1 MARIKRGQV
10 VRRRHKKLLEA
21 TKGFRV
27 LRRTNIKRAKEA
39 LIKALSYS
47 YRDRRNKKREF
58 RGLWINRINAALSGM
73 EIKYS
78 RFIQAMT
85 EKKMGLDRKV
95 LAQLATQ
102 HPEVFERVVQQTTK

>member
-10 VRRRHKKLLEA
+10 VRRKHKKVLAA

-39 LIKALSYS
+39 LMKALSYA

-58 RGLWINRINAALSGM
+58 RALWINRINAGLSGLNV
-73 EIKYS
+73 KYS
-78 RFIQAMT
+78 KFIQALT
-85 EKKMGLDRKV
+85 AKQIGLDRKI

-102 HPEVFERVVQQTTK
+102 HPEVFERVAQEAVK

>member
-1 MARIKRGQV
+1 MARIKRGQT
-10 VRRRHKKLLEA
+10 VRRRHKKLLES

-39 LIKALSYS
+39 IIKALTYS

-58 RGLWINRINAALSGM
+58 RALWINRINAALSGM
-73 EIKYS
+73 NIKYS
-78 RFIQAMT
+78 RFIQSLT
-85 EKKMGLDRKV
+85 TKNIILDRKI

-102 HPEVFERVVQQTTK
+102 HPEVFERVVQETTK

>member
-39 LIKALSYS
+39 LIKALTYS

-58 RGLWINRINAALSGM
+58 RALWINRINAALSGM
-73 EIKYS
+73 GIKYS
-78 RFIQAMT
+78 RFIQAMGA
-85 EKKMGLDRKV
+85 KKVIIDRKI

-102 HPEVFERVVQQTTK
+102 HPEVFERVAKQVID

>member
-1 MARIKRGQV
+1 MARVKRGKV

-58 RGLWINRINAALSGM
+58 RALWINRINSALSNM
-73 EIKYS
+73 NIKYS
-78 RFIQAMT
+78 KFIQLMT
-85 EKKMGLDRKV
+85 AKKIELDRKV
-95 LAQLATQ
+95 LAQLAVQ
-102 HPEVFERVVQQTTK
+102 YPDVFDRIAKEVTK

>member
-73 EIKYS
+73 DIKYS

-85 EKKMGLDRKV
+85 EKKIGLDRKI

>member
-1 MARIKRGQV
+1 MARIKRGPV
-10 VRRRHKKLLEA
+10 VRRRHKKLLAA

-39 LIKALSYS
+39 LMKALSYS

-58 RGLWINRINAALSGM
+58 RALWINRINAALSGM
-73 EIKYS
+73 NIKYS
-78 RFIQAMT
+78 RFIQTMT
-85 EKKMGLDRKV
+85 AKKVGLDRKI

>member
-1 MARIKRGQV
+1 MARIKRGKV

-58 RGLWINRINAALSGM
+58 RALWINRINSALSNM
-73 EIKYS
+73 NIKYS
-78 RFIQAMT
+78 KFIQAMT
-85 EKKMGLDRKV
+85 AKKIELDRKI
-95 LAQLATQ
+95 LAQLAVQ
-102 HPEVFERVVQQTTK
+102 HPDVFDRIVKEVTK

>member
-1 MARIKRGQV
+1 MARIKRGPV

-27 LRRTNIKRAKEA
+27 LRRTNVKRAKEA
-39 LIKALSYS
+39 LMKALSYS

-58 RGLWINRINAALSGM
+58 RALWINRINAALSSMG
-73 EIKYS
+73 IKYS
-78 RFIQAMT
+78 KFIQALT
-85 EKKMGLDRKV
+85 AKNIIIDRKI

-102 HPEVFERVVQQTTK
+102 HPEIFERVVKEATR